1 MTNMPTGTA
10 HNQQDQDCIHRRDQY
25 VVRHERELH
34 GSTLTMVSRNS
45 ETLSKWAGIAKRL
58 NETSGAGLIV
68 EHTTDRRAAFDGA
81 GFVVNATPV
90 EHSRLWKLDF
100 EVQGA

>member
-1 MTNMPTGTA
+1 
-10 HNQQDQDCIHRRDQY
+10 
-25 VVRHERELH
+25 
-34 GSTLTMVSRNS
+34 MVSRNS

-58 NETSGAGLIV
+58 NETSGAGFAVV

>member
-1 MTNMPTGTA
+1 MTNKTKIVFIGATSMSFGM
-10 HNQQDQDCIHRRDQY
+10 NMLRD
-25 VVRHERELH
+25 VFSSKELH

-58 NETSGAGLIV
+58 KKTSGAGLIV

-81 GFVVNATPV
+81 GFVVNADQVYDRDTGQMQPV
-90 EHSRLWKLDF
+90 TGS
-100 EVQGA
+100 